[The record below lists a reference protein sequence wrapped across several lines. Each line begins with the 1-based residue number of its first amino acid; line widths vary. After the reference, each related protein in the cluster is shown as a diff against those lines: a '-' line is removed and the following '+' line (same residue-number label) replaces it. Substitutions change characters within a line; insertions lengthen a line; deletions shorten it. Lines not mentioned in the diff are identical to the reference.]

1 MRDRVNSARGADE
14 RHGECAA
21 GAGLEAEVLAA
32 LWAADAPLTAG
43 EVVDALG
50 GGLAYNT
57 VQTILTRRSRSSGS
71 SL

>member
-1 MRDRVNSARGADE
+1 
-14 RHGECAA
+14 
-21 GAGLEAEVLAA
+21 VLAA

-50 GGLAYNT
+50 GGLACNT

>member
-1 MRDRVNSARGADE
+1 MGSVPREPG
-14 RHGECAA
+14 
-21 GAGLEAEVLAA
+21 GLEAEVLAA

-43 EVVDALG
+43 EVVEALG

-57 VQTILTRRSRSSGS
+57 SRSSGS